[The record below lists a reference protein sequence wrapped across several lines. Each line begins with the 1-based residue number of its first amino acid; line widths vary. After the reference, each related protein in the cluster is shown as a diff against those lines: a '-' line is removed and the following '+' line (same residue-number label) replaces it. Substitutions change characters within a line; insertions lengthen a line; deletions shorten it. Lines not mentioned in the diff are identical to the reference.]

1 MSPRGRKEK
10 PIDRDAGPWHAFID
24 DLRKLRGK
32 ANLTTVGQAMGY
44 SASHLSRSL
53 DPANRDLSEDFVRA
67 YARACD
73 ADPDEWARRR
83 AEALRAVQAME
94 ASAAEAVRDARPEDA
109 PRAATADTAR
119 PEETPHAGP
128 GPDPEP
134 EPETAPILLGPPGE
148 DTGGRTTETLAAE
161 PRSLLRLPGV
171 IALAA
176 VGLAVLIGVG
186 VSIQLFGGGGV
197 STARTTDVTTPEP
210 LTEQCRS
217 GWAPMRKASLYVM
230 PCIERGT
237 DGVII
242 YAKVKAMSRDGVP
255 DEATVWLWLMHQDQE
270 AIDNRTFQ
278 LTRDESTLRRCR
290 VRLKDAD
297 QVETCGPFTLPAP
310 AKQGV
315 YATASQA
322 DLNDAVHPPGWHDP
336 TFSGTQ
342 GGSLH
347 WRKAGQ

>member
-83 AEALRAVQAME
+83 AEALRAVRE
-94 ASAAEAVRDARPEDA
+94 GETSHAEAVRG
-109 PRAATADTAR
+109 AR
-119 PEETPHAGP
+119 PEETPR
-128 GPDPEP
+128 DELD
-134 EPETAPILLGPPGE
+134 TTPIMLRSPAQ
-148 DTGGRTTETLAAE
+148 DSGGRTTETLAAE